1 MCSQSKSI
9 DSADISLR
17 LRQNSYRS
25 ERFTG
30 LGKIQFPR
38 LASLAFLTAR
48 PVSELARLRIHRS
61 EVLHG
66 LHYFAPSGAG

>member
-9 DSADISLR
+9 DLADIALR
-17 LRQNSYRS
+17 LRQNSNRS
-25 ERFTG
+25 ERSTG

-38 LASLAFLTAR
+38 LASLAFLTGR

-66 LHYFAPSGAG
+66 LHYFASSGAG